1 MSLWGASSFLA
12 AALLSV
18 SPVVHSPQAHPA
30 VLPAS
35 MRAVQTVA
43 ALAPGTSVTTP
54 PAATLAASA
63 ASPLSQVGGTTWR
76 TTVLLTGVAGA
87 CPTQRGTYSLAT
99 TSPALVLKPQAAAQ
113 LVRGDAAHPEAHSCE
128 VTLTF
133 ASARLR
139 QVPAT
144 ATLVVAGTAAVT
156 LTVSRGVSLFYFLGL
171 PAIFGAVLA
180 LVLLALCMVFT
191 LVYNRASER
200 QWPFRFPARARPRW
214 NKDFWQYPIYA
225 SGAWTLNDSWA
236 TNVVAAVALVGTVLT
251 AIPATD
257 ALFRG
262 VALDRFA
269 ILNAVA
275 AGVAAAAPLVFGICY
290 ARRLY
295 RYPGVTDNAT
305 LWLPDGSR
313 PHDVMTLA
321 DAALAV
327 TLAPGTVVTLA
338 AGTLPGLAKG
348 RKHKAE
354 APEGPARAM
363 LADATRVTL
372 PRPAAA
378 LPVARGKIV
387 LLSGPA
393 PAVNLPAGTRLTL
406 ADGTLAALKGADV
419 SAVLPSGAA
428 ADLDAGDWVRLQISD
443 PAVPGYPLPAGDA
456 LSPGLAVSA
465 QSGAVVT
472 VPWGATVACLAAD
485 APLQGVHLD
494 PGTKL
499 DVPPGTE
506 VHVLADTIAL
516 PGAADV
522 LVQGVSAIHLGRRDG
537 TAALTIPAGDITAA
551 KDHPGEDA
559 SVPFP
564 VCIAAP
570 AGARVT
576 VAGVASVHL
585 PDRTSVSAP
594 YAGRE
599 EIAAERLTFRLPQ
612 GTNSL
617 AGTMG
622 MVLLAAM
629 VTMFG
634 AGAELG
640 ILTVLTV
647 WFSELSTA
655 WLVIAWLVAAFV
667 AIFALGYSVT
677 AIRSLADPQPGSS
690 MSSTAGTS
698 FTL

>member
-1 MSLWGASSFLA
+1 MSGNGLSGSPH
-12 AALLSV
+12 AL
-18 SPVVHSPQAHPA
+18 
-30 VLPAS
+30 
-35 MRAVQTVA
+35 
-43 ALAPGTSVTTP
+43 G
-54 PAATLAASA
+54 
-63 ASPLSQVGGTTWR
+63 
-76 TTVLLTGVAGA
+76 
-87 CPTQRGTYSLAT
+87 
-99 TSPALVLKPQAAAQ
+99 
-113 LVRGDAAHPEAHSCE
+113 
-128 VTLTF
+128 
-133 ASARLR
+133 
-139 QVPAT
+139 
-144 ATLVVAGTAAVT
+144 
-156 LTVSRGVSLFYFLGL
+156 
-171 PAIFGAVLA
+171 
-180 LVLLALCMVFT
+180 
-191 LVYNRASER
+191 
-200 QWPFRFPARARPRW
+200 PARTRT
-214 NKDFWQYPIYA
+214 
-225 SGAWTLNDSWA
+225 SGSTRFTHSGPWTLNDSWA

-262 VALDRFA
+262 VALDQFA

-387 LLSGPA
+387 LLSRACASRELAGGHA
-393 PAVNLPAGTRLTL
+393 PDAGRRHAGGLQGRRH
-406 ADGTLAALKGADV
+406 AGGAAL
-419 SAVLPSGAA
+419 PGAA

-522 LVQGVSAIHLGRRDG
+522 LVQGASAIHLGRRDG

-570 AGARVT
+570 AGAR
-576 VAGVASVHL
+576 GSPSPAS
-585 PDRTSVSAP
+585 PRSTSRTGHRSA
-594 YAGRE
+594 RRTR
-599 EIAAERLTFRLPQ
+599 AARRSRL
-612 GTNSL
+612 S
-617 AGTMG
+617 A
-622 MVLLAAM
+622 
-629 VTMFG
+629 
-634 AGAELG
+634 
-640 ILTVLTV
+640 
-647 WFSELSTA
+647 
-655 WLVIAWLVAAFV
+655 
-667 AIFALGYSVT
+667 
-677 AIRSLADPQPGSS
+677 
-690 MSSTAGTS
+690 
-698 FTL
+698 

>member
-18 SPVVHSPQAHPA
+18 SPAVHGPPAHPA

-35 MRAVQTVA
+35 TRAVQTVA
-43 ALAPGTSVTTP
+43 ALAPDTSVTTP
-54 PAATLAASA
+54 PAATLGASA

-76 TTVLLTGVAGA
+76 TTVLLTGVTGA

-113 LVRGDAAHPEAHSCE
+113 LVRGDAAHPKAHSCE

-133 ASARLR
+133 TSARLR

-156 LTVSRGVSLFYFLGL
+156 LTVSRTVSLFYFLGL

-180 LVLLALCMVFT
+180 LVLLALCMLFT
-191 LVYNRASER
+191 LVCNRNGDR
-200 QWPFRFPARARPRW
+200 QWPFRFPARARPSW
-214 NKDFWQYPIYA
+214 NKDFWQHPIYA

-290 ARRLY
+290 ARRQHH
-295 RYPGVTDNAT
+295 YPGVTDNAT

-321 DAALAV
+321 DPALAV
-327 TLAPGTVVTLA
+327 TLAPGTVVSLA
-338 AGTLPGLAKG
+338 ADTLSGPPKG

-354 APEGPARAM
+354 APKGPARAV
-363 LADATRVTL
+363 LSDATRVTL

-378 LPVARGKIV
+378 LPVDRGKV
-387 LLSGPA
+387 GLLPA
-393 PAVNLPAGTRLTL
+393 PTPAVTLPAGTQLTT
-406 ADGTLAALKGADV
+406 ADGTVAALKAGDV
-419 SAVLPSGAA
+419 PALLPSGAV
-428 ADLDAGDWVRLQISD
+428 ADLDASDWMRLQVSD
-443 PAVPGYPLPAGDA
+443 PAVPGYPLPAGEIRG
-456 LSPGLAVSA
+456 PGLAVSA
-465 QSGAVVT
+465 ESGAVVT
-472 VPWGATVACLAAD
+472 VPWGATVASLAAD
-485 APLQGVHLD
+485 APPHGVHLD

-499 DVPPGTE
+499 DIPPGTE
-506 VHVLADTIAL
+506 VNVVARSIAL

-522 LVQGVSAIHLGRRDG
+522 LVQGTSAIYLGRRDTG
-537 TAALTIPAGDITAA
+537 AALTLPAGDITAA
-551 KDHPGEDA
+551 KDHPGADA
-559 SVPFP
+559 SLPFP

-576 VAGVASVHL
+576 VAGVAAVEL
-585 PDRTSVSAP
+585 PDGTSVSAP
-594 YAGRE
+594 YTACE
-599 EIAAERLTFRLPQ
+599 KIATERLPFRLPQ